1 MPHLQEVG
9 GAVTKNL
16 FLKDKKKKTL
26 WLLSVRHDR
35 EVGEHPLSVVV
46 LRVLVLCVVVLCVVP
61 SSSCYVYSG
70 PVCLVFPC
78 VYSGSMYVEWFYMC
92 IVVLCV

>member
-26 WLLSVRHDR
+26 WLVTVRHDR
-35 EVGEHPLSVVV
+35 QVREH
-46 LRVLVLCVVVLCVVP
+46 LCP
-61 SSSCYVYSG
+61 
-70 PVCLVFPC
+70 
-78 VYSGSMYVEWFYMC
+78 GSMGPASMC
-92 IVVLCV
+92 IVVLCVWWFCMDSGSVSWFYLSLFCVLVLCVW